1 MSLVTHSPLSPS
13 LPDSIILVSTESEQ
27 YPSDSGSG
35 LFADTRNPLII
46 GGTLIH
52 VSLAAHGRNLA
63 GTYSSQGKW
72 NEEEQLGVQVLD
84 MRKKLFGAE
93 HPDAHKKHGKFS
105 KNTPSPFSHIR

>member
-52 VSLAAHGRNLA
+52 VSLAAQDRNLA
-63 GTYSSQGKW
+63 GTYSRQGKW
-72 NEEEQLGVQVLD
+72 NEQLGVQMLD

-93 HPDAHKKHGKFS
+93 HPDALKEYGKS
-105 KNTPSPFSHIR
+105 IPSPFSHIH